1 MSKCLIS
8 SFQVAV
14 FHLKTPSWSD
24 ADEGAAQALEGG
36 GALGIVS
43 SHGGFLCFVFS
54 FLFSLRFAT
63 LLKFL
68 KFPECSFA
76 FHFFKSILQ

>member
-36 GALGIVS
+36 GALGIVF
-43 SHGGFLCFVFS
+43 SHGGFLCSVFS
-54 FLFSLRFAT
+54 FLFLS
-63 LLKFL
+63 
-68 KFPECSFA
+68 SFCD
-76 FHFFKSILQ
+76 FV